1 MSSEY
6 TVVEDSKQPHGTV
19 YRWQL
24 HFLRLQC
31 LVPDF
36 RRFFH
41 IGLARALVIASRL
54 TGGHAEDR
62 TLLNCT
68 MTTRDVL
75 LTPFSVIQLIA
86 SFVITFVLNFL
97 IAYYSSEGACRFDS
111 TPSTVFP
118 CVASLSRRQF
128 ASKSV
133 DE

>member
-19 YRWQL
+19 YRW
-24 HFLRLQC
+24 HNCIFC
-31 LVPDF
+31 FHNVSFPIFADFFSSAGPADMSLVT
-36 RRFFH
+36 
-41 IGLARALVIASRL
+41 AS
-54 TGGHAEDR
+54 GGHAEDR

-97 IAYYSSEGACRFDS
+97 IAYYTSEGTCSFDP
-111 TPSTVFP
+111 TPSTPVPCRRVFTIE
-118 CVASLSRRQF
+118 SINKRTRT
-128 ASKSV
+128 
-133 DE
+133 